1 MSYVTFIWLLTLTLL
16 TYAHTDL
23 NRRTSK
29 AKFFTQTS
37 LNKAPIAWV
46 QETGSK
52 QHYARRGHLHLR
64 PKQDAWLF
72 TSTQRVR
79 GSSLLLP

>member
-1 MSYVTFIWLLTLTLL
+1 MSYVTFICLLTLTLL

-29 AKFFTQTS
+29 AKFFTQPA
-37 LNKAPIAWV
+37 LNKAAIAWV

-52 QHYARRGHLHLR
+52 QHYTRRCHLHLR
-64 PKQDAWLF
+64 PKQDARLL
-72 TSTQRVR
+72 TST
-79 GSSLLLP
+79 